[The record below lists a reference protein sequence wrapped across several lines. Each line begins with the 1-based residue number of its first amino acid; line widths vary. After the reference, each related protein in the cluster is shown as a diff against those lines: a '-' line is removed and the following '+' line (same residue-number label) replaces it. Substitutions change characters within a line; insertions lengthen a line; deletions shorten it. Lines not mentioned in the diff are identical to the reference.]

1 MEFIHGELLLD
12 SIDLNLFPVRML
24 WTLLSLFG
32 LAVSLPQADPPKGYY
47 ATASGKTGI
56 ELRSALHNI
65 IDDHR
70 VIKYSSKNPDTAD
83 ALAKLDADP
92 KDSNSVILIY
102 SRRSE
107 PISNFGTST
116 CWNREHLWPNSYGI
130 DKRGPAYSDLHNLRP
145 ADASVN
151 SARSNKIY
159 DTSDTSDAKYQ
170 KPGHPEA
177 QLTSEDTDSWEPP
190 ADVRGEIARAA
201 FYMDVRYSGDKAN
214 ENDLKLTNNLS
225 EISSVSV
232 FFGRLDTLLE
242 WHIADP
248 VDNAERVRNDLVY
261 SDYQKNRNPFVD
273 HPEWVVAIYGNPGGE
288 PCVLSP
294 PTIDGESLR
303 FDLKLT
309 IAGRYRVLRSTD
321 LINWIS
327 VEKFEASSGIRQLK
341 HSLFGSTCF
350 FKVQQRPDGD

>member
-1 MEFIHGELLLD
+1 M
-12 SIDLNLFPVRML
+12 S
-24 WTLLSLFG
+24 
-32 LAVSLPQADPPKGYY
+32 QADPPKGYY
-47 ATASGKTGI
+47 ATASNKTGI

-83 ALAKLDADP
+83 ALAKLDANP

-102 SRRSE
+102 SRRSD
-107 PISNFGTST
+107 PITNFGTTSG
-116 CWNREHLWPNSYGI
+116 WNREHLWCNSYGI

-145 ADASVN
+145 ADANVN
-151 SARSNKIY
+151 TARSNKIY
-159 DTSDTSDAKYQ
+159 DISDAKNIKYR

-177 QLTSEDTDSWEPP
+177 KLTSEDSDSWEPP
-190 ADVRGEIARAA
+190 TNVRGEIARAA
-201 FYMDVRYSGDKAN
+201 FYMDVRYSGDKSN
-214 ENDLKLTNNLS
+214 ENDLQLTNDLS
-225 EISSVSV
+225 EISSVNV

-242 WHIADP
+242 WHMTDPADNP
-248 VDNAERVRNDLVY
+248 ERVRNDLVY

-273 HPEWVVAIYGNPGGE
+273 HPEWVVAIYVSPGGE

-309 IAGRYRVLRSTD
+309 SAGRYRVLRSTD

-327 VEKFEASSGIRQLK
+327 VEEFEASSGIRQLK
-341 HSLFGSTCF
+341 HTLFGSTCF
-350 FKVQQRPDGD
+350 FQVQQRPQGD

>member
-1 MEFIHGELLLD
+1 
-12 SIDLNLFPVRML
+12 ML
-24 WTLLSLFG
+24 MRSVTLTAFTVALVCS
-32 LAVSLPQADPPKGYY
+32 AKADPPQNYY
-47 ATASGKTGI
+47 AAAANKTGA
-56 ELRSALHNI
+56 ELKSALHDI

-70 VIKYSSKNPDTAD
+70 VVRYSSKNPDTAD
-83 ALAKLDADP
+83 ALARLDADP
-92 KDSNSVILIY
+92 DQPNSVVLIY

-107 PISNFGTST
+107 RVSNFGTSSG
-116 CWNREHLWPNSYGI
+116 WNREHLWPNSYGI

-309 IAGRYRVLRSTD
+309 IAGRYPVLRSTD

-327 VEKFEASSGIRQLK
+327 VEEFEASSGIRQLK

-350 FKVQQRPDGD
+350 FQVQQRPDGD

>member
-1 MEFIHGELLLD
+1 
-12 SIDLNLFPVRML
+12 
-24 WTLLSLFG
+24 LS
-32 LAVSLPQADPPKGYY
+32 QADPPKGYY
-47 ATASGKTGI
+47 ATASDKTGI
-56 ELRSALHNI
+56 ELWSALHNI

-107 PISNFGTST
+107 PITNFGTSSG
-116 CWNREHLWPNSYGI
+116 WNREHLWCNSYGI

-151 SARSNKIY
+151 TARSNKIY
-159 DTSDTSDAKYQ
+159 DISDAKNTKYR

-177 QLTSEDTDSWEPP
+177 KLTSEDSDSWEPP
-190 ADVRGEIARAA
+190 TNVRGEIARAA
-201 FYMDVRYSGDKAN
+201 FYMDVRYSGDKSN
-214 ENDLKLTNNLS
+214 ENDLQLTNDLS

-327 VEKFEASSGIRQLK
+327 VEEFEASSGIRQLK
-341 HSLFGSTCF
+341 HPLFGSTCF
-350 FKVQQRPDGD
+350 FQVQQRPDGD

>member
-1 MEFIHGELLLD
+1 VVFVRFLAYCVLLLTVG
-12 SIDLNLFPVRML
+12 SACL
-24 WTLLSLFG
+24 
-32 LAVSLPQADPPKGYY
+32 ADPPNNYY
-47 ATASGKTGI
+47 ATATGKTG
-56 ELRSALHNI
+56 LAFRSALHNI

-92 KDSNSVILIY
+92 NNPNSVILIY

-107 PISNFGTST
+107 AISNFGTTSG
-116 CWNREHLWPNSYGI
+116 WNREHLWCNSYGI
-130 DKRGPAYSDLHNLRP
+130 DKRGPAYSDLHNLKP

-177 QLTSEDTDSWEPP
+177 KLTSEDSDSWEPP
-190 ADVRGEIARAA
+190 AVVRGEIARAA
-201 FYMDVRYSGDKAN
+201 FYMDVRYSGDKTN
-214 ENDLKLTNNLS
+214 ENDLQLTNDLS
-225 EISSVSV
+225 AISSDTV

-248 VDNAERVRNDLVY
+248 VDAAERTRNDLVY

-273 HPEWVVAIYGNPGGE
+273 HPEWVVA
-288 PCVLSP
+288 
-294 PTIDGESLR
+294 TMATR
-303 FDLKLT
+303 
-309 IAGRYRVLRSTD
+309 R
-321 LINWIS
+321 
-327 VEKFEASSGIRQLK
+327 ASRA
-341 HSLFGSTCF
+341 C
-350 FKVQQRPDGD
+350 